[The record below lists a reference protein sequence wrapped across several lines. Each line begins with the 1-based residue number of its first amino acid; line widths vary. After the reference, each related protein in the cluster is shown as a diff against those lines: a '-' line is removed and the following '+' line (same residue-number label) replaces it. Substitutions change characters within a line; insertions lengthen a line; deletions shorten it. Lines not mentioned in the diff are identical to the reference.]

1 MVLANK
7 ATTPFSLE
15 QDSALLVAMNNHG
28 CGSWDSVREDSR
40 QDAVLQFQHSV
51 QGVNYDMI
59 NKRCECRT
67 HQMQKELELKER
79 KIRKDR
85 PVNCRR
91 TPAKIYSG
99 N

>member
-1 MVLANK
+1 
-7 ATTPFSLE
+7 
-15 QDSALLVAMNNHG
+15 MNNYG

-51 QGVNYDMI
+51 QGVNCDVI
-59 NKRCECRT
+59 NKRCEHRT
-67 HQMQKELELKER
+67 RQMEKELELRER
-79 KIRKDR
+79 KLRKDR

-91 TPAKIYSG
+91 NPAKIYSG